1 VSFILPQD
9 AKVMPMQQQQ
19 VADHPMLMK
28 SASAGWCSPYAQGDE
43 FRSVFSSPEGYVTDQ
58 IEESCEGA

>member
-1 VSFILPQD
+1 MTSILPQD

-28 SASAGWCSPYAQGDE
+28 YASSGWCSPYAQEAGICQFMDAGISQHTDRIAE
-43 FRSVFSSPEGYVTDQ
+43 SLEG
-58 IEESCEGA
+58 S